1 MKNAMKINKKEVLFG
16 AVSGVIVAVA
26 GTIFSH
32 ILTKNKSHD
41 GIELMKNEAE
51 IEEDDNTE
59 VNSDGVLSGADMLVA
74 VDDSEKN

>member
-16 AVSGVIVAVA
+16 AVSGAIAAVA

-41 GIELMKNEAE
+41 GIEVMKNEAE
-51 IEEDDNTE
+51 IEEDDST
-59 VNSDGVLSGADMLVA
+59 DMFVA
-74 VDDSEKN
+74 VNDSEEN